1 MRSGK
6 AGNGTQ
12 PALKRLGAFGA
23 EIQIWPTKVGQ
34 KLSNQPEAGTVTV
47 VRRRR
52 SQRHRR
58 NRRIRRAL
66 LVMLGAAVALGL
78 SSVALQYIAPKLFRA
93 SFHPVEPNRPS
104 VEVTQKALYAAQQQS
119 LRQQEQR
126 PVYPYSVVAGG
137 VRDVHELKWAAE
149 HDHVVGAHYAG
160 FDYAHA
166 RVVRLLMA
174 RSVYLSYRIGNRVYW
189 TRRRVALKKG
199 ETLITDGKM
208 TARTR
213 CANRVEEQPQQESSK
228 MEPPVAKFEEPVRPA
243 IGTAVEAPPVPFET
257 ALMNRPGVP
266 GLGPAPPLSLYDPIG
281 GGSWTPIAPPPL
293 PSVCGVGTKKPGDKG
308 TETTTGGNGKK
319 KNGDPCGNGSPSEV
333 PEPGTWLLVASGLAF
348 VAWKSR
354 HGLART

>member
-1 MRSGK
+1 MVI
-6 AGNGTQ
+6 
-12 PALKRLGAFGA
+12 LG
-23 EIQIWPTKVGQ
+23 
-34 KLSNQPEAGTVTV
+34 
-47 VRRRR
+47 
-52 SQRHRR
+52 
-58 NRRIRRAL
+58 
-66 LVMLGAAVALGL
+66 VALTLGF
-78 SSVALQYIAPKLFRA
+78 SSVALLYLTPRLFRA
-93 SFHPVEPNRPS
+93 SSHQIEPNRQS
-104 VEVTQKALYAAQQQS
+104 VEVTQGALYAAQQAS

-149 HDHVVGAHYAG
+149 HDRVVGAHYAG

-228 MEPPVAKFEEPVRPA
+228 MEPPAAKFEEPVRPA
-243 IGTAVEAPPVPFET
+243 IGTAMEAPPVPLET
-257 ALMNRPGVP
+257 ALLNRPGVP
-266 GLGPAPPLSLYDPIG
+266 GLGPAPPLGLYDPIG

-293 PSVCGVGTKKPGDKG
+293 PSVCGVGTKKPGEKG
-308 TETTTGGNGKK
+308 TAITTSGDGKK
-319 KNGDPCGNGSPSEV
+319 KNVDPCGNGAPSEV
-333 PEPGTWLLVASGLAF
+333 PEPGTWLLVASGLGF
-348 VAWKSR
+348 MAWTSR
-354 HGLART
+354 HRFART